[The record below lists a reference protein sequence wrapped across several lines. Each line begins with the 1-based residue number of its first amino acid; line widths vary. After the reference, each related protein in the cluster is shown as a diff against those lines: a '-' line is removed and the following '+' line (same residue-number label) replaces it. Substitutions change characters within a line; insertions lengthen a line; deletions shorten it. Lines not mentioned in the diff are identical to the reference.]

1 MHSPRGG
8 GLPKVIQ
15 TTGFILIL
23 LLGVAVTCSTGT
35 AATNAPLGVVVIG
48 QKAMLGSIPI
58 ANGTSLFDGDVV
70 STQDQGTLRISL
82 GAAQVWLGQNSALSL
97 HKTATGIEARLET
110 GMMRFSGAVGAP
122 LEFRVLDALI
132 RPKQPTAAG
141 QLAII
146 TPNEFQVGST
156 SGTLSVDVDG
166 DVRTVEESTAYDAT
180 LSSADP
186 QMPQVAGRRRFLLL
200 WVIISL
206 IAFGTIFAILHAR
219 MSPSRMN

>member
-1 MHSPRGG
+1 MR
-8 GLPKVIQ
+8 KVVQ
-15 TTGFILIL
+15 TTGLVLIL
-23 LLGVAVTCSTGT
+23 LLAAGVTCAAGTT
-35 AATNAPLGVVVIG
+35 AANAPLGVVVIG
-48 QKAMLGSIPI
+48 QKAMLGSVPI
-58 ANGTSLFDGDVV
+58 ASGTSLFDGDTV

-97 HKTATGIEARLET
+97 HKTAAGIEARLET
-110 GMMRFSGAVGAP
+110 GMMRFSGAAGAP
-122 LEFRVLDALI
+122 LQFRVLDALVQ
-132 RPKQPTAAG
+132 PKQPTAAG
-141 QLAII
+141 QLAVI

-156 SGTLSVDVDG
+156 TGTLSVDVDG

-186 QMPQVAGRRRFLLL
+186 QMPQVAGHRRFILL

-219 MSPSRMN
+219 MSPSGMH